1 MARNDSGWAF
11 GLAGGCVA
19 VIGAGFLAAAITSG
33 DVGRL
38 VVLAIAVGVIAAR
51 TVDWRAC
58 LGSTAFAALVYVG
71 FLAGH
76 QGVLTGD
83 APAWEATLLI
93 GFAAL
98 LGRGQRWMRAARR
111 PQDPLRARVTSH
123 DATRH

>member
-19 VIGAGFLAAAITSG
+19 VIGAAFLAAAVIT
-33 DVGRL
+33 DMRGRL
-38 VVLAIAVGVIAAR
+38 LVLALAAGVIAAR

-83 APAWEATLLI
+83 APAWAYTLVI
-93 GFAAL
+93 GVAAL
-98 LGRGQRWMRAARR
+98 VGRGQRRLRGARR
-111 PQDPLRARVTSH
+111 PHDRLRARMASH
-123 DATRH
+123 EATRH

>member
-19 VIGAGFLAAAITSG
+19 VIGAAFLAAAVST
-33 DVGRL
+33 DMHGRL
-38 VVLAIAVGVIAAR
+38 IVLALAAGVIAAR

-83 APAWEATLLI
+83 EPAWAYTLVI

-98 LGRGQRWMRAARR
+98 LGRGQRWMHAVRQPHDRLQARM
-111 PQDPLRARVTSH
+111 
-123 DATRH
+123 TRH

>member
-19 VIGAGFLAAAITSG
+19 VIGAAFLAAAVTT
-33 DVGRL
+33 DMRGRL
-38 VVLAIAVGVIAAR
+38 LVLALAAGVIAAR

-76 QGVLTGD
+76 QGTLTGD
-83 APAWEATLLI
+83 APAWAYTLVI
-93 GFAAL
+93 GLAVL
-98 LGRGQRWMRAARR
+98 LGRGQRWMHSVRQRHDRLQARM
-111 PQDPLRARVTSH
+111 ARQ
-123 DATRH
+123 